1 MFDVQKHSGHVEGLS
16 HYRLTKAYPTG
27 IFWSVSLFTAQSLE
41 ALTKGRW
48 TPFVWWE
55 VAMMHAII
63 SPPGLLKAAAN
74 RPQCRFL
81 LNNIS
86 DRPFVLQFLSIF
98 GHFFWGVTRRPLC
111 DWLVA

>member
-16 HYRLTKAYPTG
+16 HYRLTKAYPAG

-63 SPPGLLKAAAN
+63 SPPGQLKSSSEPSSVSFPPQQYLRQTF
-74 RPQCRFL
+74 RPPVSVHLWTFL
-81 LNNIS
+81 LGRHS
-86 DRPFVLQFLSIF
+86 SSAL
-98 GHFFWGVTRRPLC
+98 
-111 DWLVA
+111 